1 MGNRLPPRPQPAL
14 QAPPPVAGTVLK
26 TRLSPE
32 EYAALERKAGA
43 AIPVPN
49 ERTTDTQMA
58 FAAGVEH
65 CLRVLRE
72 GWVIGL

>member
-1 MGNRLPPRPQPAL
+1 MGNRLQPRPQVQPA
-14 QAPPPVAGTVLK
+14 QAPIAGTVVK

-32 EYAALERKAGA
+32 DYAGLERKAGA

-65 CLRVLRE
+65 CLRCVRE
-72 GWVIGL
+72 GWVVGL